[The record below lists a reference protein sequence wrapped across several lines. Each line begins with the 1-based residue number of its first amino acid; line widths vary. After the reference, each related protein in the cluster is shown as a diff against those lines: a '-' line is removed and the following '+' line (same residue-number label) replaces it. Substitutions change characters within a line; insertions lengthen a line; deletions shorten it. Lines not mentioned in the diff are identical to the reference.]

1 MRLIKKTTGLVNNSQ
16 FLVSN
21 EWFIFKDKE
30 YICIYNKDNEFIAK
44 IFFEQNLNLNGIQV
58 INKEMLLLD
67 EFNTPSLY
75 KIDPIMEKSCILL
88 DSDEK
93 ITPESYPN
101 FDKLIISRKLGF
113 LKYTSGIYYTREKR
127 KCYFNDDFCANF
139 IINDMI
145 FAFSRSSF
153 IILNDEKSGEPQW
166 EFSIKDFPSYIN
178 GFGREQEAD
187 IKQVIGLY
195 NNLLW
200 IHIGGFHLVGIDI
213 KTGSMQ
219 CHIEDMRDLLHLSEE
234 DSRYFDYSPSD
245 KYAIH
250 LDSENG
256 LLKAFAHRYY
266 IEINLNT
273 LTGCV
278 KKDFGKKTGES
289 WRITNSLFYQER
301 PNLLYFSGHYKSDG
315 PNAYG
320 IFDTEKSE
328 IIWSALSNED
338 TGSFYTPP
346 QANDR
351 LLAVLDDKQ
360 NLFVYENV

>member
-1 MRLIKKTTGLVNNSQ
+1 
-16 FLVSN
+16 VS
-21 EWFIFKDKE
+21 F
-30 YICIYNKDNEFIAK
+30 
-44 IFFEQNLNLNGIQV
+44 
-58 INKEMLLLD
+58 
-67 EFNTPSLY
+67 Y
-75 KIDPIMEKSCILL
+75 KIDVSDFFYLKKGDLYLNGKLFENIVPSIENSNIADVSFYEKGLSINFNNGVNWLFFSEKNKMKIPYNSITSNIVQDKIPIYEYDFNLLTPLNNIYDLKLHSLVFSEWHKGGRYVISPDIYMYMYIKEISLYDLKNKKS
-88 DSDEK
+88 
-93 ITPESYPN
+93 
-101 FDKLIISRKLGF
+101 
-113 LKYTSGIYYTREKR
+113 IY
-127 KCYFNDDFCANF
+127 
-139 IINDMI
+139 
-145 FAFSRSSF
+145 
-153 IILNDEKSGEPQW
+153 
-166 EFSIKDFPSYIN
+166 FSIKDFPSYIN
-178 GFGREQEAD
+178 GFGHEQEAD
-187 IKQVIGLY
+187 IIQVIGLY

-200 IHIGGFHLVGIDI
+200 IHIGRFHLVGIDI

-234 DSRYFDYSPSD
+234 DSRYFEFSPFD